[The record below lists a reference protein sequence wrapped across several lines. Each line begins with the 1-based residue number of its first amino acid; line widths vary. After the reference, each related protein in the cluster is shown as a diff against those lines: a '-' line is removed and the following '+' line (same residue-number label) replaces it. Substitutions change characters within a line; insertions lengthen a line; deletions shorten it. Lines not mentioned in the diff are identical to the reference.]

1 MIQVFFVNNDNQRT
15 LAKLQDKATHDIPTP
30 IMSGDKKSK
39 GFFTCNKTL
48 QNS

>member
-1 MIQVFFVNNDNQRT
+1 MLQVFFVNHDNQRT
-15 LAKLQDKATHDIPTP
+15 LAKLQDKATHDISTS